1 MKSISSRKTR
11 KTRKFKK
18 SSKSRKTKLIYGGEK
33 NGDTAKNDA
42 RNKYKSYIG
51 NARVELE
58 SGNIQAAINNLDEY
72 LKQYKEDTEIQSI
85 NDLLED
91 SQRYIEEATGKIVD
105 IVNKMEQY

>member
-1 MKSISSRKTR
+1 MKSITLMKTR

-33 NGDTAKNDA
+33 NGDTAKNVA
-42 RNKYKSYIG
+42 RNEYKKYIG
-51 NARVELE
+51 NARTELE
-58 SGNIQAAINNLDEY
+58 SGNIQAAIDNLDEY